1 MIVFTR
7 ACLEEISMNNFTFNI
22 PTDIR
27 FGKGQIESL
36 SQELE
41 KYGKRVL
48 LVYGGGSIKKNGI
61 YDQVMEQL
69 EGFKIWELSGITP
82 NPKVSAVRK
91 GAALC
96 KEHDVDVILAVGG
109 GSTIDATKHIAAA
122 ACYEGDA
129 WDLILDRSKVKEAL
143 PFAVVLTI
151 CATGSE
157 MNCGAVITNEET
169 NEKLELNT
177 PLLYPRL
184 SICDPTYLF
193 TLPKKQTA
201 AGAVDILSHVMEQYF
216 QPNDEAY
223 ITDVMSEAVMKTVV
237 KYGPI
242 AMEDTDN
249 YEARSNLMWAS
260 TIALN
265 HLLTAGKGGAW
276 SVHPIEH
283 VVSGLYD
290 ITHGIGLAIL
300 TPAWMEYVLSEDT
313 KKRFA
318 RFAREV
324 FDVTDEDDMLAAKA
338 GITAIRNFF
347 QKLEMP
353 GKLSE
358 AGIDDSNL
366 RWMAKEAVRTSGI
379 LTRAYVKL
387 DEDDVEEILRKCL

>member
-1 MIVFTR
+1 
-7 ACLEEISMNNFTFNI
+7 MNNFTFNI

-27 FGKGQIESL
+27 FGKGQIECL

-69 EGFKIWELSGITP
+69 KDFDVWELSGITP
-82 NPKVSAVRK
+82 NPRVSKVREGSL
-91 GAALC
+91 LC
-96 KEHDVDVILAVGG
+96 KKHKFDVILAVGG
-109 GSTIDATKHIAAA
+109 GSNIDATKHIAAA
-122 ACYEGDA
+122 ACYEGDP
-129 WDLILDRSKVKEAL
+129 WELVLDKTKVLKAL

-184 SICDPTYLF
+184 SICDPTYLY
-193 TLPKKQTA
+193 TLPKSQTA
-201 AGAVDILSHVMEQYF
+201 AGTVDILSHVMEQYF

-237 KYGPI
+237 TYGPI
-242 AMEDTDN
+242 AMEDSDN

-265 HLLTAGKGGAW
+265 HLLTVGKGGAW

-290 ITHGIGLAIL
+290 ITHGFGLAIL
-300 TPAWMEYVLSEDT
+300 TPAWMEHILNEDT

-318 RFAREV
+318 RFARTV
-324 FDVTDEDDMLAAKA
+324 FGVVNEDDMIAAKA
-338 GITAIRNFF
+338 GIVAIREFF
-347 QKLEMP
+347 KELGMP
-353 GKLSE
+353 ETLSE
-358 AGIDDSNL
+358 VGIDDSKL
-366 RWMAKEAVRTSGI
+366 MWMSKEAVRTSGI
-379 LTRAYVKL
+379 STRAYVKL
-387 DEDDVEEILRKCL
+387 DEENVYEILKKSM